1 MSVYHIFII
10 KLVNYHITIA
20 VFILMYAQASTT
32 LAIVT
37 LSLGDTAIA
46 IDGTTVRI
54 YSIFVPI
61 KLCTPLWEVV
71 YLK

>member
-20 VFILMYAQASTT
+20 VFILMYAQTNAT

-37 LSLGDTAIA
+37 LSLDGAAIA
-46 IDGTTVRI
+46 I
-54 YSIFVPI
+54 
-61 KLCTPLWEVV
+61 VV
-71 YLK
+71 